1 MTANIE
7 TLQADHDDMSDAPE
21 PISMRHYVDMLT
33 HLIATQHAPAH
44 DITFDNAVW
53 DRLCRQV
60 DYADTKTLRAGN
72 PHLDALPLGAPYDAL
87 DDVFL
92 DAKNA
97 VTQLELAAHHRNE
110 AVQKLLR
117 AIQHLD
123 AIDTYHTIIS
133 APPVMPEPIEPI
145 KKKRVV

>member
-1 MTANIE
+1 
-7 TLQADHDDMSDAPE
+7 MSDAPE
-21 PISMRHYVDMLT
+21 PLTMRDYVHMLSRVV
-33 HLIATQHAPAH
+33 AMQHAPAH
-44 DITFDNAVW
+44 DTAYEGHVW
-53 DRLCRQV
+53 NCLCCQV

-97 VTQLELAAHHRNE
+97 VTQLEFATHHRN
-110 AVQKLLR
+110 AAIQKLLR

-123 AIDTYHTIIS
+123 AIDTYHAIIS